1 MKTVINLIIITI
13 LIVSGFGAIAFSE
26 KEIDNYNEINDSVS
40 LSQPNIINLNQY
52 VSVKLDQA
60 TSYTLE
66 TGLPMLPKITKTY
79 ELPIGSIINEVSV
92 KFSQETKIE
101 LLKEIKPAPHPVID
115 GTDIIVKSESKT
127 TNIDY
132 TIYPEKRFTY
142 KTSTGISGEK
152 RVIFLSVHIYPIQYN
167 FKNSSIHYIN
177 NFEVE
182 INYQPP
188 EIPITFSNEYDMVII
203 SPEYFTQELTPL
215 VDHKNNMGLNTQLKT
230 LEEIYSEY
238 PDGRDDAEKVKL
250 FIYDAIDPDGLNL
263 GIDFVLLVGGM
274 VRQRDKWHL
283 PVRYVSTPNEA
294 AFLCDLYF
302 ADIYKDNGTTF
313 DDWDSNGNNII
324 GEWRNETKDI
334 IDGAPDVYIGRLAC
348 RTKKQVTTMVN
359 KIIDY
364 EETKAADSWYK
375 NIILI
380 GGDTYPDHGPLGA
393 YEAEIDTNV
402 SAGYMHNFT
411 PVRLWASLETLT
423 GQKSVVDEINN
434 GAGFVHMAG
443 HANPSILVTH
453 PPDAPKTEKITIM
466 KMYAIPPID
475 AFWALLNELGLK
487 KVLENLLSP
496 INPRLRNSEK
506 QPVMVIG
513 GCHNSQFNTSIYNI
527 LREGF
532 THAYGYG
539 HHPPKCFSWW
549 LTAKEDGG
557 AIATIGNSG
566 YGMGIPGFE
575 YPTGLDGWLLP
586 RFFYHVGQMD
596 EEYCGAAYSNAIT
609 DYVNEFDINI
619 DPEDRQMVE
628 QLTLLGDPSL
638 FLGGY
643 E

>member
-1 MKTVINLIIITI
+1 
-13 LIVSGFGAIAFSE
+13 
-26 KEIDNYNEINDSVS
+26 
-40 LSQPNIINLNQY
+40 
-52 VSVKLDQA
+52 
-60 TSYTLE
+60 
-66 TGLPMLPKITKTY
+66 
-79 ELPIGSIINEVSV
+79 
-92 KFSQETKIE
+92 
-101 LLKEIKPAPHPVID
+101 
-115 GTDIIVKSESKT
+115 
-127 TNIDY
+127 
-132 TIYPEKRFTY
+132 
-142 KTSTGISGEK
+142 
-152 RVIFLSVHIYPIQYN
+152 
-167 FKNSSIHYIN
+167 
-177 NFEVE
+177 
-182 INYQPP
+182 
-188 EIPITFSNEYDMVII
+188 
-203 SPEYFTQELTPL
+203 
-215 VDHKNNMGLNTQLKT
+215 
-230 LEEIYSEY
+230 
-238 PDGRDDAEKVKL
+238 
-250 FIYDAIDPDGLNL
+250 
-263 GIDFVLLVGGM
+263 
-274 VRQRDKWHL
+274 
-283 PVRYVSTPNEA
+283 
-294 AFLCDLYF
+294 
-302 ADIYKDNGTTF
+302 
-313 DDWDSNGNNII
+313 
-324 GEWRNETKDI
+324 
-334 IDGAPDVYIGRLAC
+334 
-348 RTKKQVTTMVN
+348 VN

-375 NIILI
+375 KMILI

-402 SAGYMHNFT
+402 SAGYMQNFT
-411 PVRLWASLETLT
+411 PIRLWASLETLT

-453 PPDAPKTEKITIM
+453 PPDAPKTEKIMIM

-475 AFWALLNELGLK
+475 AFWGLLNGLSLK
-487 KVLENLLSP
+487 KVLEYLLSP

-513 GCHNSQFNTSIYNI
+513 GCHNSQFNTSIFNI

-532 THAYGYG
+532 TRAYGYG

-549 LTAKEDGG
+549 LTAKENGG

-566 YGMGIPGFE
+566 FGMGIPGFE

-628 QLTLLGDPSL
+628 QWILLGDPSL